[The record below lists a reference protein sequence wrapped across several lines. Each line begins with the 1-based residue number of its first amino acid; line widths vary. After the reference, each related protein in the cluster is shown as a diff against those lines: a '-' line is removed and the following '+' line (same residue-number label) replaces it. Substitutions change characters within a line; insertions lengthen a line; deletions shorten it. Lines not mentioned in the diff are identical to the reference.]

1 MKTLVERRQV
11 LTEIE
16 ASCTS
21 RKLMG
26 DLGTKIMLLIVKDYV
41 ANGTPYLNKE
51 VRIVGNSTP
60 ELRASVPCKY
70 VINLYNDLGKQDTV
84 VIRAQNLLAV

>member
-1 MKTLVERRQV
+1 MKTLGERRQV
-11 LTEIE
+11 LTQIE
-16 ASCTS
+16 TSCTS

-26 DLGTKIMLLIVKDYV
+26 DLGTKIMLLIVQDYV
-41 ANGTPYLNKE
+41 ATGTTYLNKE

-70 VINLYNDLGKQDTV
+70 VLNLYNDPEKPDTV
-84 VIRAQNLLAV
+84 VIRAQNLLSI